1 MAADESPLEKA
12 KDHARDADRVLDQ
25 VTRDLAFADEIESV
39 TKRRAGIGKLQEELA
54 RARTR
59 GWVWGGGWEASMA
72 GLAELGARSTAEVS
86 NNASIGTARF
96 RTQLDQ
102 VRGRLSRTA
111 VTAANR
117 AALGQLEDDANDLKR
132 AVDAEQSKLQ
142 ALAKPFV
149 DAFDGLQ
156 KEIVD
161 AHKHLDRFQSAR
173 FQLQA
178 GENPY
183 RTSECTWQDCPQGTV
198 NGFLYLTDKRV
209 RFEQKETVTT
219 KKFLFFTASSE
230 DKHELLLDEPVG
242 NIARSDDS
250 TKGLVFKD
258 QLVTLTWQGARIQ
271 KSTFDINSGETAKD
285 WDTWIEE
292 LRSGQLAHRM
302 MKPGAGGPGAAA
314 PPPTMGMPVNAPTKC
329 SACDAS
335 LDAPVRGVTVLVC
348 KYCGQRHDLQF
359 A

>member
-1 MAADESPLEKA
+1 MSTPENPLQQA
-12 KDHARDADRVLDQ
+12 QDHARDADRVLDQ
-25 VTRDLAFADEIESV
+25 VTSDLAFADEIASV
-39 TKRRAGIGKLQEELA
+39 ANRRAALGKLREELG

-59 GWVWGGGWEASMA
+59 GWVWGGSWEETAA
-72 GLAELGARSTAEVS
+72 GLDALGTKATTEVQS
-86 NNASIGTARF
+86 AASSATARL
-96 RTQLDQ
+96 RSQLDQ
-102 VRGRLSRTA
+102 LRQRLSRTS
-111 VTAANR
+111 VSAANR
-117 AALGQLEDDANDLKR
+117 AALGQLEADANDLKR
-132 AVDAEQSKLQ
+132 AVDAEQSRLQ

-149 DAFDGLQ
+149 DAVDGLQ
-156 KEIVD
+156 KEVAD
-161 AHKHLDRFQSAR
+161 AHKHLDRFQNAR
-173 FQLQA
+173 FQLLA
-178 GENPY
+178 GEHPY
-183 RTSECTWQDCPQGTV
+183 RTSECTWQDCPQGAV

-209 RFEQKETVTT
+209 RFEQKETITT

-258 QLVTLTWQGARIQ
+258 QLVTLTWQGARVP

-302 MKPGAGGPGAAA
+302 MKPATGGAAA
-314 PPPTMGMPVNAPTKC
+314 AVPPNHGMPVNAPTKC
-329 SACDAS
+329 SACDAA
-335 LDAPVRGVTVLVC
+335 LDAPVRGMTVLVC

>member
-1 MAADESPLEKA
+1 MAADENPLERA
-12 KDHARDADRVLDQ
+12 KDAARDADRALDT
-25 VTRDLAFADEIESV
+25 VGRDIAFADEIEAV
-39 TKRRAGIGKLQEELA
+39 NRRRAGIAKLQVELD

-59 GWVWGGGWEASMA
+59 GWVWGGG
-72 GLAELGARSTAEVS
+72 AETSLESLTALGPRTATEVA
-86 NNASIGTARF
+86 NAANAATGRF
-96 RTQLDQ
+96 RSSLDQ
-102 VRGRLSRTA
+102 VRNALTRTA

-117 AALGQLEDDANDLKR
+117 SALERIEEQAKDLAQ
-132 AVDAEQSKLQ
+132 AVDAEEGRLQ
-142 ALAKPFV
+142 ALSKAFT
-149 DAFDGLQ
+149 DAYDALE
-156 KEIVD
+156 KEVAE
-161 AHKHLDRFQSAR
+161 AHKHLDRFASAR
-173 FQLQA
+173 FQLLA

-183 RTSECTWQDCPQGTV
+183 RTSECTWQDAPGGAV

-209 RFEQKETVTT
+209 RFEQKETITT

-258 QLVTLTWQGARIQ
+258 QLVTLTWQGAKVQ
-271 KSTFDINSGETAKD
+271 KSTFDINSGESSKD

-302 MKPGAGGPGAAA
+302 RKTESGAAAA
-314 PPPTMGMPVNAPTKC
+314 PPPSLGMPVDAPTRC
-329 SACDAS
+329 SACDAT
-335 LDAPVRGVTVLVC
+335 LDPPVRGMTVLVC
-348 KYCGQRHDLQF
+348 KYCGQRHDLRF

>member
-1 MAADESPLEKA
+1 MAAEPNPLEQA
-12 KDHARDADRVLDQ
+12 KDHARDADRALDQ
-25 VTRDLAFADEIESV
+25 ATRDLAFADEIEAV
-39 TKRRAGIGKLQEELA
+39 TSRRAGLGALQEELG
-54 RARTR
+54 RARSR
-59 GWVWGGGWEASMA
+59 GWVWGPGWESTLTS
-72 GLAELGARSTAEVS
+72 LAEQGARATNEVS
-86 NNASIGTARF
+86 SAAASGTARL
-96 RTQLDQ
+96 RGQLDG
-102 VRGRLSRTA
+102 VRQRLSRTA

-117 AALGQLEDDANDLKR
+117 AALSQLEDDANDVKR

-149 DAFDGLQ
+149 DAFDGL
-156 KEIVD
+156 KKDVD
-161 AHKHLDRFQSAR
+161 EAHKHLDRFQSAR
-173 FQLQA
+173 FQLLA
-178 GENPY
+178 GEYPY
-183 RTSECTWQDCPQGTV
+183 RTSECTWQDCPQGAV

-271 KSTFDINSGETAKD
+271 KSTFDINSGESAKD

-292 LRSGQLAHRM
+292 LRSGQLSHRM
-302 MKPGAGGPGAAA
+302 RKAEGGGAAA
-314 PPPTMGMPVNAPTKC
+314 AVPPNHGMPVNAPTKC
-329 SACDAS
+329 AACDAA
-335 LDAPVRGVTVLVC
+335 LDAPVRGMTVLVC